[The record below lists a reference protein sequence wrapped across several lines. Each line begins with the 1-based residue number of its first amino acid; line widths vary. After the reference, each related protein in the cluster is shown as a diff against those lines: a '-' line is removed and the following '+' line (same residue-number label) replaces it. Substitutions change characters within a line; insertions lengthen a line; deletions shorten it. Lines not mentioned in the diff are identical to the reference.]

1 MAGGW
6 RIAEAAAG
14 ASLRY
19 PRGVARYFVTGAT
32 GFIGAEVAKQLL
44 SRGHQVA
51 VLVRDPAK
59 ASLLAKLGAEL
70 HAGDITVPE
79 TLRAPMQGADGV
91 FHIAAWYKTGHPR
104 ALDLATAVNVGGT
117 RNVLGAMRDL
127 GIRKGVYT
135 STLAVN
141 SDTHGM
147 LVDETYRY
155 SGPHVSVYDQTKWQA
170 HYEVALPMIAGGLP
184 LVIVQPGVVY
194 GPGDT
199 SAMRGVFVRHLRRRL
214 PIVPARTAY
223 SWGHIE
229 DTAHAHVEA
238 MEKGR
243 TGHSYFLAG
252 PAHTLRDAV
261 RVAARLSRRP
271 APLLAVPAGLLKGA
285 AAAMRVVE
293 SAMPLPPSLSS
304 ETLAVVAGVTYLG
317 SSDKARRELGFAPRS
332 LEEGLRHLIEYEM
345 RQLGLVAP
353 G

>member
-1 MAGGW
+1 
-6 RIAEAAAG
+6 
-14 ASLRY
+14 
-19 PRGVARYFVTGAT
+19 
-32 GFIGAEVAKQLL
+32 
-44 SRGHQVA
+44 
-51 VLVRDPAK
+51 
-59 ASLLAKLGAEL
+59 
-70 HAGDITVPE
+70 
-79 TLRAPMQGADGV
+79 MQGADGV

-104 ALDLATAVNVGGT
+104 ALELATAVNVGGT

-170 HYEVALPMIAGGLP
+170 HYEVALPMIAAGLP

-199 SAMRGVFVRHLRRRL
+199 SALRGVFVSHLRRRL

-243 TGHSYFLAG
+243 TGAQLLHRRPG
-252 PAHTLRDAV
+252 PHPAR
-261 RVAARLSRRP
+261 RAARGRPAQPPARAAPGGAAGVAEGRPLPRCGWSNRRCRCRRP
-271 APLLAVPAGLLKGA
+271 CP
-285 AAAMRVVE
+285 
-293 SAMPLPPSLSS
+293 
-304 ETLAVVAGVTYLG
+304 
-317 SSDKARRELGFAPRS
+317 RRRW
-332 LEEGLRHLIEYEM
+332 RWW
-345 RQLGLVAP
+345 P